1 MKRTTAVIVLL
12 VFSVAVLLPFSLNTK
27 TVLAQD
33 DNYSIQRVDHQ
44 IEVLYSG
51 HVIIRDTIHLSGQLT
66 GDFSIGFPH
75 KYASYVLKGIAYDD
89 NNVYPV
95 SLGVQLAD
103 RSGFY
108 AAKISFPQGTPQ
120 VFTVVFILSNSL
132 LTPDATHSFGF
143 SLDFPAYPSLTK
155 EAATCNVNLVLP
167 GEVGNITVT
176 KDDGNVE
183 ATNFAKENLSAFTYS
198 PAKATFAL
206 SAGSLQKISI
216 KELNSRVEISPVGDI
231 TVSESYRIA
240 NNSTESLSS
249 FEIGLPR
256 DASTISVKDE
266 FGRVLTSAALTSSS
280 TTRFLN
286 VTFIS
291 LLNSGDSTLLSAEY
305 SLPSVSSGQTNRF
318 TLNFVLF
325 PDFNYYVDEATV
337 TFIPPEGARFLSPQ
351 LSSLDPSSSLIREI
365 FQETLTISREGVS
378 YIDNVVPSEDVLQI
392 TYDYNPLWLSFR
404 PTLWMWTL
412 AVVGSVILVVW
423 RRPKTSVPLRIAAP
437 KALVGL
443 SPDHVR
449 AFTEAYNEKS
459 RITSELKSLEE
470 RAQKG
475 KIPRR
480 RYKVQRRTLE
490 VRSDTLSK
498 NVAAL
503 KKTFRSAGGIY
514 ADLVRQLDLAEIE
527 IVEVET
533 NIRTI
538 EVRHGRGELP
548 LEAYKK
554 QLADYQRR
562 TEKAEATINGIL
574 LRLREE
580 IH

>member
-1 MKRTTAVIVLL
+1 MFI

-33 DNYSIQRVDHQ
+33 DNYSIQHVDHQ
-44 IEVLYSG
+44 VEVLYSG
-51 HVIIRDTIHLSGQLT
+51 QMVIRDTIHLSGQLT

-89 NNVYPV
+89 NKVYPV

-108 AAKISFPQGTPQ
+108 AAKVSFPQGAPQ

-132 LTPDATHSFGF
+132 LTQDATNSLQF
-143 SLDFPAYPSLTK
+143 SLDFPAYPSFTK
-155 EAATCNVNLVLP
+155 VVATCNVNLVFP
-167 GEVGNITVT
+167 GAVGTINVT

-183 ATNFAKENLSAFTYS
+183 TTNFAKENLPAFAFF

-206 SAGSLQKISI
+206 ASDTLQEMNI
-216 KELNSRVEISPVGDI
+216 KEIIRRVEINPLGEI
-231 TVSESYRIA
+231 KVSERYRIT
-240 NNSTESLSS
+240 NNSTESFSF
-249 FEIGLPR
+249 FEIGLPN

-266 FGRVLTSAALTSSS
+266 FGRILTTSPLTSSS
-280 TTRFLN
+280 TTHFLN
-286 VTFIS
+286 VTFVS
-291 LLNSGDSTLLSAEY
+291 LLSSGDSTRLSAEY
-305 SLPSVSSGQTNRF
+305 SLPTVSSAQTNRF
-318 TLNFVLF
+318 TLNFALF
-325 PDFNYYVDEATV
+325 PDFNYYVDEVTV
-337 TFIPPEGARFLSPQ
+337 TFIPPEGARFVSPQ
-351 LSSLDPSSSLIREI
+351 LSSVDSSSSLVRDI
-365 FQETLTISREGVS
+365 FQETLTISGEGVS
-378 YIDNVVPSEDVLQI
+378 YIDNVVPSADVLQI
-392 TYDYNPLWLSFR
+392 AYDYNPLWLSFR
-404 PTLWMWTL
+404 PTMWMWTL
-412 AVVGSVILVVW
+412 AVVGSVFLIVW
-423 RRPKTSVPLRIAAP
+423 RRPKASAPLRVAAP
-437 KALVGL
+437 KAFVGL
-443 SPDHVR
+443 GPEQVR
-449 AFTEAYNEKS
+449 TFTEAYSERN
-459 RITSELKSLEE
+459 RIALELKSLEA

-490 VRSDTLSK
+490 VRADTLSK
-498 NVAAL
+498 SIGEL

-514 ADLVRQLDLAEIE
+514 ADLIRQLDLAEVEIE
-527 IVEVET
+527 EVEA

-548 LEAYKK
+548 LEAYKR

-562 TEKAEATINGIL
+562 IEKAEATINGIL

-580 IH
+580 IQ

>member
-1 MKRTTAVIVLL
+1 
-12 VFSVAVLLPFSLNTK
+12 LP
-27 TVLAQD
+27 
-33 DNYSIQRVDHQ
+33 
-44 IEVLYSG
+44 
-51 HVIIRDTIHLSGQLT
+51 
-66 GDFSIGFPH
+66 
-75 KYASYVLKGIAYDD
+75 
-89 NNVYPV
+89 
-95 SLGVQLAD
+95 
-103 RSGFY
+103 
-108 AAKISFPQGTPQ
+108 
-120 VFTVVFILSNSL
+120 
-132 LTPDATHSFGF
+132 
-143 SLDFPAYPSLTK
+143 
-155 EAATCNVNLVLP
+155 
-167 GEVGNITVT
+167 
-176 KDDGNVE
+176 
-183 ATNFAKENLSAFTYS
+183 AFTYS

-231 TVSESYRIA
+231 KVSESYRIA

-249 FEIGLPR
+249 FEIGLPL
-256 DASTISVKDE
+256 DASTVSVKDE
-266 FGRVLTSAALTSSS
+266 FGRVLNTSALTSSS
-280 TTRFLN
+280 TTRFLT

-291 LLNSGDSTLLSAEY
+291 LLNSGDSTLMSAEY
-305 SLPSVSSGQTNRF
+305 SLPSVSSEQTNRF
-318 TLNFVLF
+318 TLNFALF

-351 LSSLDPSSSLIREI
+351 LSSVDPSSSLIREI

-378 YIDNVVPSEDVLQI
+378 YIDNVVPSESTLQI
-392 TYDYNPLWLSFR
+392 IYDYNPLWLSFR

-412 AVVGSVILVVW
+412 AVVGSIILVVW

-459 RITSELKSLEE
+459 RITSELKTLEE
-470 RAQKG
+470 RAKKG

-498 NVAAL
+498 NIAAL

-514 ADLVRQLDLAEIE
+514 ADLIRQLDLAEIE

-554 QLADYQRR
+554 QLAEYQRR
-562 TEKAEATINGIL
+562 MEKAEATINGIL